1 MVFNVILDHLFPEHH
16 RQQIIAQPF
25 PEEWLEILQRNVRHY
40 AYLNAEEQQ
49 LLRDTLRVFAAE
61 KYWEGCGGLELD
73 DEKRV
78 TISAQACLL
87 LLGLEH
93 NYYVNVDSILVYP
106 TGYIA
111 RQETPGPDGVVD
123 VGGGSAR
130 LGEAWGGGPVVI
142 SWIDARDGGRNP
154 SDGHNVVYH
163 EFAHKIDMADGA
175 ADGVPR
181 LHDNAEYDVW
191 AEVMSAEFKELVEQ
205 SRQRHPHTLLD
216 TYGATNEAEFFAV
229 ATETFF
235 EKPKQMR
242 EGHPRLYEVL
252 RDFYRQDTA
261 ARLDTYQEQQKQE
274 QAK

>member
-1 MVFNVILDHLFPEHH
+1 MVFNLFREHH
-16 RQQIIAQPF
+16 RQQIVAQPF
-25 PEEWLEILQRNVRHY
+25 PDEWLEILPRNVRHY
-40 AYLNAEEQQ
+40 TYLNPDEQR

-61 KYWEGCGGLELD
+61 KHWEGCGGLELN
-73 DEKRV
+73 DEIRV

-87 LLGLEH
+87 LLELEH
-93 NYYVNVDSILVYP
+93 NYYQNVDSILVYP

-111 RQETPGPDGVVD
+111 RQATPGPDGVVD
-123 VGGGSAR
+123 VGGSAR
-130 LGEAWGGGPVVI
+130 LGEAWGNGPVVI

-191 AEVMSAEFKELVEQ
+191 AEVMSAEFKELIEQ
-205 SRQRHPHTLLD
+205 SRQRRHHTLLD

-235 EKPKQMR
+235 EKPQQMR
-242 EGHPRLYEVL
+242 DRHPRLYAVL

-261 ARLDTYQEQQKQE
+261 ARLDAVQERQKND
-274 QAK
+274 